1 MKAVETAPR
10 VVVLFSTGLK
20 AGVNDSQSKT

>member
-20 AGVNDSQSKT
+20 AGVNDS